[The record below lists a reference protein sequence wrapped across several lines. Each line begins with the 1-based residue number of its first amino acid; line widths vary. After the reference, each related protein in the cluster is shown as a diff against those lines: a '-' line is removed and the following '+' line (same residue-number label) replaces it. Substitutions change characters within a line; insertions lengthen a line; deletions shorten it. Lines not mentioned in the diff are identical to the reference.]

1 KTLERLKKLIWLA
14 AQDVKNELAGRKT
27 YEYQELASLVGVT
40 SKNWSETFTERWVA
54 MKHIFL
60 QLDSQALLLLTKTRS
75 KQKTI
80 FSQQDIAKL
89 D

>member
-1 KTLERLKKLIWLA
+1 
-14 AQDVKNELAGRKT
+14 
-27 YEYQELASLVGVT
+27 
-40 SKNWSETFTERWVA
+40 
-54 MKHIFL
+54 
-60 QLDSQALLLLTKTRS
+60 LTKTRS

>member
-1 KTLERLKKLIWLA
+1 
-14 AQDVKNELAGRKT
+14 
-27 YEYQELASLVGVT
+27 
-40 SKNWSETFTERWVA
+40 
-54 MKHIFL
+54 
-60 QLDSQALLLLTKTRS
+60 ALLLLTKTRS

>member
-1 KTLERLKKLIWLA
+1 
-14 AQDVKNELAGRKT
+14 
-27 YEYQELASLVGVT
+27 
-40 SKNWSETFTERWVA
+40 

-75 KQKTI
+75 KQKTT

>member
-1 KTLERLKKLIWLA
+1 
-14 AQDVKNELAGRKT
+14 
-27 YEYQELASLVGVT
+27 
-40 SKNWSETFTERWVA
+40 
-54 MKHIFL
+54 
-60 QLDSQALLLLTKTRS
+60 LLTKTRS